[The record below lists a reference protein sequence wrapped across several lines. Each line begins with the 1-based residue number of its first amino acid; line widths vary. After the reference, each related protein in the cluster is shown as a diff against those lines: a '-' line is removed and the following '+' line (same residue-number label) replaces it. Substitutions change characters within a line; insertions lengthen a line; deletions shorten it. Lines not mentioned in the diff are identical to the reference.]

1 MDLDPYRRK
10 RDFSQTPEPEGRTSS
25 SRNGRI
31 FAIQKHAARRL
42 HYDLRLELNGV
53 LKSWAIPKG
62 PSLDPKDKRLAT
74 QVEDHPLDYA
84 DFEGVIPE
92 NQYGAGTVL
101 LWDYGQWEPQG
112 DPQRDYEAGELKFRI
127 RGHKLKGGWVLVRM
141 NKPVQPEKNEWLL
154 IKHRDAEAVAGDA
167 GKILD
172 DQPASV
178 LTGRRIEQIAA
189 DRDRIW
195 QDGRSMAV
203 GTGKGD
209 APRAQAPPHPS
220 VMVDPASVEG
230 ARPAAQ
236 PDTFD
241 PQLAR
246 LADSP
251 PGGAGWLHE
260 IKYDGYRLLCFK
272 QGSRVRLLTRR
283 GQDWTQRFT
292 EIAREAADLPI
303 EEAVLD
309 GEAVVQRANGTM
321 DFQALQNHLKGEKS
335 GTLLYY
341 VFDLPFY
348 SGYDLTGA
356 PLDQRKQVLKQIL
369 QQRRRSSLIRP
380 GSEIYGQGPTVYE
393 RACELGAEGIVSKKV
408 DARYEPGRSAD
419 WLKIKCT
426 PRQEFVIGG
435 YGFSESAHAGM
446 RSLLVGYYEPGGSL
460 VYAGKVGTGFSH
472 QDRRELKDKLDALGQ
487 DRPAF
492 SNPPRERNLRWA
504 EPQLVA
510 EIVFSEWTR
519 DMLLR
524 QPVFKGLREDK
535 PAEQVRLETAPDQIP
550 AQAAGTASSVQA
562 PRSET
567 GGLTGDVTAVSGPGQ
582 SSGMRIAGIR
592 PTHPDRIFYPQSHLS
607 KADLVRYYE
616 QIGDRILPYIAN
628 RPLTLVRCPEGIDNE
643 CFYQKHIHETLPESL
658 KGVRIREDEKESTY
672 IYIED
677 MAGLIGLVQ
686 IGALEIHPWG
696 SRIDNLEKPDTLI
709 FDLDP
714 DPDLDWEHVIYAA
727 WHLRGMLQANGLT
740 SFVKTSGGKGL
751 HVQVPIDPH
760 LDWDDLKEFSRGIA
774 DAMASDQPRHYTIN
788 PRKESR
794 RGKVFIDYLRNA
806 RGATTIAPYCPR
818 SRPGAPVSM
827 PLKWFDL
834 SHRLGPD
841 HFRIDHT
848 RKPLEMQHSD
858 AWEGYF
864 DARSKNTIK

>member
-10 RDFSQTPEPEGRTSS
+10 RDFSQTPESEGRISS
-25 SRNGRI
+25 SLSGRI

-62 PSLDPKDKRLAT
+62 PSLDPKDKRLAM

-84 DFEGVIPE
+84 YFEGVIPE

-101 LWDYGQWEPQG
+101 LWDYGQWEPLG
-112 DPQRDYEAGELKFRI
+112 DPQRDFEAGELKFRI
-127 RGHKLKGGWVLVRM
+127 HGHKLKGGWVLVRM
-141 NKPVQPEKNEWLL
+141 NKQAEKNEWLL
-154 IKHRDAEAVAGDA
+154 IKHQDAEAVAGDA

-189 DRDRIW
+189 DRDRIRH
-195 QDGRSMAV
+195 DGRNMAV
-203 GTGKGD
+203 GPGKGD
-209 APRAQAPPHPS
+209 APKAQVPRPPGA
-220 VMVDPASVEG
+220 MIDPAGLEG
-230 ARPAAQ
+230 ARPSAL
-236 PDTFD
+236 PDTFQ

-246 LADSP
+246 LANSP
-251 PGGAGWLHE
+251 PGGANWLHE

-272 QGSRVRLLTRR
+272 QGTRVRLLTRR
-283 GQDWTQRFT
+283 GQDWTQRFA

-356 PLDQRKQVLKQIL
+356 PLDQRKQILKQIL
-369 QQRRRSSLIRP
+369 QQRKRSSLIRP
-380 GSEIYGQGPTVYE
+380 GSEIYGQGPTVYK

-408 DARYEPGRSAD
+408 DARYQQGRSAD

-426 PRQEFVIGG
+426 HRQEFIIGG
-435 YGFSESAHAGM
+435 YGLSESAHAGM

-472 QDRRELKDKLDALGQ
+472 QDRRELKDKLDALRQ

-504 EPQLVA
+504 EPRLVA

-535 PAEQVRLETAPDQIP
+535 PAEQVGLETAPDQIP
-550 AQAAGTASSVQA
+550 AQAAG
-562 PRSET
+562 
-567 GGLTGDVTAVSGPGQ
+567 
-582 SSGMRIAGIR
+582 MRIAGIR
-592 PTHPDRIFYPQSHLS
+592 LTHPDRIFYPQGHLS
-607 KADLVRYYE
+607 KADLLRYYK

-628 RPLTLVRCPEGIDNE
+628 RPLTLVRCPEGIDHE
-643 CFYQKHIHETLPESL
+643 CFYQKHIRETLPDSL
-658 KGVRIREDEKESTY
+658 KGVRIREDKKEHTY

-677 MAGLIGLVQ
+677 KAGLIGLVQ

-696 SRIDNLEKPDTLI
+696 SRIDSLEKPDTLI

-751 HVQVPIDPH
+751 HVQVPIEPH
-760 LDWDDLKEFSRGIA
+760 LGWDDLKEFSRGIA
-774 DAMASDQPRHYTIN
+774 NAMASDQPRHYTIN
-788 PRKESR
+788 PRKTNR
-794 RGKVFIDYLRNA
+794 RGKIFIDYLRNA
-806 RGATTIAPYCPR
+806 RGATSIAPYCPR

-834 SHRLGPD
+834 SHRMGPD
-841 HFRIDHT
+841 HFRIDNT
-848 RKPLEMQHSD
+848 RKPLEVQHTD
-858 AWEGYF
+858 PWEGYF
-864 DARSKNTIK
+864 DARSKNTIR